1 METHDSVHGL
11 VAGAPIEFHG
21 VEVGKVTKIE
31 LVDPTTVQIW
41 LSVARVAPVSK
52 ATVATITAR
61 GLAARGFAGY
71 VYVALDNNGTDLAP
85 LSRAAGLPYP
95 VIASAPSQI
104 ATLDSTAAEAVKR
117 VKEITP
123 LLASALNEKTIA
135 SLKHTLVALQEITGV
150 LQTMLDEKT
159 AALLKRSFG
168 ELQQI
173 THQLTYLL
181 D

>member
-1 METHDSVHGL
+1 MADYVHRKASLLFAAVLFFCVVVALGWLFWSSYQYRTYEMETHDSVHGL

-71 VYVALDNNGTDLAP
+71 VYVALDN
-85 LSRAAGLPYP
+85 
-95 VIASAPSQI
+95 
-104 ATLDSTAAEAVKR
+104 
-117 VKEITP
+117 
-123 LLASALNEKTIA
+123 
-135 SLKHTLVALQEITGV
+135 
-150 LQTMLDEKT
+150 
-159 AALLKRSFG
+159 
-168 ELQQI
+168 
-173 THQLTYLL
+173 
-181 D
+181 